1 MPFIELTRYP
11 NGRLLIN
18 TDNISS
24 IYTLKR
30 RDGQSANWVD
40 VTVIQE
46 ITSLDNYWDVV
57 ESIDE
62 IVSLLK
68 AQGGAE

>member
-11 NGRLLIN
+11 NGRMLIN

-24 IYTLKR
+24 IYMGKR
-30 RDGQSANWVD
+30 RDWKNATYVD

-46 ITSLDNYWDVV
+46 ITSEDNYWEVA

-68 AQGGAE
+68 AQEEK

>member
-11 NGRLLIN
+11 NGRMLIN

-24 IYTLKR
+24 IYMVKR

-46 ITSLDNYWDVV
+46 ITSEDNYWEVA

-62 IVSLLK
+62 IVSLLD
-68 AQGGAE
+68 AQDEK

>member
-24 IYTLKR
+24 IYT
-30 RDGQSANWVD
+30 GATIISANWVD

-46 ITSLDNYWDVV
+46 ITSVDNYWEVV

-68 AQGGAE
+68 AQEEK

>member
-11 NGRLLIN
+11 YGRMLIN

-24 IYTLKR
+24 IYMGKGR
-30 RDGQSANWVD
+30 IEKGANHVD

-46 ITSLDNYWDVV
+46 ITSVDNYWEVV

-62 IVSLLK
+62 IVSLLA

>member
-11 NGRLLIN
+11 NGRMLIN

-24 IYTLKR
+24 IYTGGR

-46 ITSLDNYWDVV
+46 ITSVDNYWEVV

-62 IVSLLK
+62 IVSLLA

>member
-24 IYTLKR
+24 IYTLER

-46 ITSLDNYWDVV
+46 ITSVDNYWEVV

-68 AQGGAE
+68 AQEEK

>member
-24 IYTLKR
+24 IYTVER

-46 ITSLDNYWDVV
+46 ITSVDNYWEVV

-62 IVSLLK
+62 IVSLLA

>member
-11 NGRLLIN
+11 NGRMLIN

-24 IYTLKR
+24 IYTLER

>member
-24 IYTLKR
+24 IYTLER

-46 ITSLDNYWDVV
+46 ITSVDNYWEVV

-62 IVSLLK
+62 IVSLLA

>member
-24 IYTLKR
+24 IYTLER
-30 RDGQSANWVD
+30 RDGQSNWVD

-46 ITSLDNYWDVV
+46 ITSVDNYWEVV

-62 IVSLLK
+62 IVSLLA

>member
-11 NGRLLIN
+11 NGRMLIN

-24 IYTLKR
+24 IYTLER

-46 ITSLDNYWDVV
+46 ITSVDNYWEVV

-68 AQGGAE
+68 AQEEK

>member
-24 IYTLKR
+24 IYTLER
-30 RDGQSANWVD
+30 RDMQSANWVD

-46 ITSLDNYWDVV
+46 ITSVDNYWEVV

-68 AQGGAE
+68 AQEEK

>member
-24 IYTLKR
+24 IYTGER
-30 RDGQSANWVD
+30 RDGQSNWVD

-46 ITSLDNYWDVV
+46 ITSVDNYWEVV

-62 IVSLLK
+62 IVSLLA

>member
-11 NGRLLIN
+11 NGRILVN

-46 ITSLDNYWDVV
+46 ITSVDNYWEVV

-62 IVSLLK
+62 IVSLLA
-68 AQGGAE
+68 AQEEK

>member
-11 NGRLLIN
+11 KGRLLLN
-18 TDNISS
+18 TANISS
-24 IYTLKR
+24 IYMGKR
-30 RDGQSANWVD
+30 RYEQSANYVD

-46 ITSLDNYWDVV
+46 ITSEDNYWEVA

-68 AQGGAE
+68 AQED

>member
-24 IYTLKR
+24 IYTGER
-30 RDGQSANWVD
+30 RDRQSANWVD
-40 VTVIQE
+40 ITVIQE
-46 ITSLDNYWDVV
+46 ITSVDNYWEVV

-62 IVSLLK
+62 IVSLLA

>member
-11 NGRLLIN
+11 SGRLLIN
-18 TDNISS
+18 TRNISS
-24 IYTLKR
+24 IYMGKR
-30 RDGQSANWVD
+30 RNEKNAYVD
-40 VTVIQE
+40 VTIIQE
-46 ITSLDNYWDVV
+46 ITSADNYWEVA

-68 AQGGAE
+68 AQEEEE